1 MSVSLI
7 VVEDGR
13 DAVVQNRG
21 TTFYE
26 HVQQD
31 VPIEQRIV
39 GQSPLMRQVR
49 QVVQQVARY
58 PHATVLLQGE
68 SGTGKEVVAHAVHHF
83 SQRASRNFVDIN
95 CAALPETLIETE
107 LFGVESGAFT
117 DAKTSREGH
126 ILRADGG
133 TLFLDEIGE
142 MPLTMQAKLLRFLE
156 THRFRRVGG
165 VRELHVDVRLI
176 SATNVDLQRAISK
189 RTFREDLYYR
199 LNVVTITLPSLR
211 ERLEDIPL
219 LVDHY
224 LYTIAKETSEQEV
237 QVSPEAMELLTRYE
251 WPGNVR
257 ELFAVLQS
265 GTILCDGNVVMPQDL
280 PLHIQTYR
288 EDASQRLL
296 ALSQQF
302 HLPPEGLDLRAL
314 LGDIEQRLVRE
325 ALTRCHGNQMQAAA
339 LLRLSRDQL
348 RYRLPRL

>member
-1 MSVSLI
+1 
-7 VVEDGR
+7 
-13 DAVVQNRG
+13 VVQKRG

-31 VPIEQRIV
+31 VPIEQSIV
-39 GQSPLMRQVR
+39 GQSSLIRQIR
-49 QVVQQVARY
+49 QVVQQVARH

-68 SGTGKEVVAHAVHHF
+68 SGTGKEVVAHAIHLLSPRV
-83 SQRASRNFVDIN
+83 SRNFVDIN
-95 CAALPETLIETE
+95 CAALPEMLIETE

-165 VRELHVDVRLI
+165 MREIHVDVRLI
-176 SATNVDLQRAISK
+176 SATNVDLQRAILK
-189 RTFREDLYYR
+189 RAFREDLYYR
-199 LNVVTITLPSLR
+199 LNVVTITLPPLR

-219 LVDHY
+219 LVEHY
-224 LYTIAKETSEQEV
+224 LHKHVEETGEQDV
-237 QVSPEAMELLTRYE
+237 QVSPKAMELLTRYE

-265 GTILCDGNVVMPQDL
+265 GMILCDGNVVMPQDL

-288 EDASQRLL
+288 QDATKRLL

-302 HLPPEGLDLRAL
+302 HLPPEGLDLRAFL
-314 LGDIEQRLVRE
+314 DNIEQQFMRE

-348 RYRLPRL
+348 RYRLPKV